1 MNSDKAFQDASHEYL
16 LARQR
21 MNEKVNRCKEIELKM
36 QQTLRE
42 IQAAY
47 SENNGESL
55 AKTVG
60 TLHLSLHEVAGETV
74 ENAFIK
80 VHVEPESIPD
90 FEELDET
97 ADEVKNQVAWT
108 GEFPATF
115 VFDGI
120 QSREAIVHI
129 TVGEDDEEKEPIKV
143 ITFPIAALFRDDM
156 KKWFH
161 LVDEVVAALEAPAV
175 VEETEVT
182 EDAEDAEEVA
192 AEEPATAEATVEAT
206 SEDEHVTE
214 AGEPSSD
221 KVDTTDAEATEE
233 VAEVEVAEEAATE
246 AGETTE
252 KETTNEEVVEEAAAG
267 EQEAN
272 VQAASEEVVAEEAAV
287 VVEATEDA
295 AVAADDVADEEAS
308 PSEETHE
315 AAADVVVE
323 AVAVVEEV
331 VAEDTSARVHVHA
344 SFVLSE
350 IEALAQKAIALSKEK
365 NEMDIEI
372 RMCDQELSSARIRY
386 ERLKAS
392 QKAALGS
399 SAATMKNKLSIQRA
413 PPKPKSLY
421 ERATA
426 AVGSTFTPQ
435 RRSLAW
441 SVTFFVVVSA
451 FFHTNGDELII

>member
-60 TLHLSLHEVAGETV
+60 TLHLSIHEVAGETI
-74 ENAFIK
+74 ENAVVK

-90 FEELDET
+90 FEELDES

-108 GEFPATF
+108 GEFPANF

-120 QSREAIVHI
+120 QSREAVVHI

-161 LVDEVVAALEAPAV
+161 LVDEVVAAVEEAAV
-175 VEETEVT
+175 VEEVE
-182 EDAEDAEEVA
+182 AAEEVA
-192 AEEPATAEATVEAT
+192 AEEPATAEATVQVA

-221 KVDTTDAEATEE
+221 KVDATDAEATEE
-233 VAEVEVAEEAATE
+233 VADAEVAEEATTE

-287 VVEATEDA
+287 VVEAAEEA
-295 AVAADDVADEEAS
+295 AVVAADVAEEEAS

-315 AAADVVVE
+315 AAADVVE

-331 VAEDTSARVHVHA
+331 VVVEDTSARVHVHA